1 MGRLTFS
8 TRGMIVA
15 VAVVG
20 FDAAAMIRAVQQGR
34 LVHSLKEYA
43 IGFGSVLLVLN
54 LIVLGLFLY
63 YAKRADLPKGSRLNS
78 TPPPLVV
85 LAFYVAVLGFAIL
98 SVLFLT
104 SGRF

>member
-1 MGRLTFS
+1 MRRFS
-8 TRGMIVA
+8 LSIRGLIVA

-20 FDAAAMIRAVQQGR
+20 FDAAAMTRAVQQGR
-34 LVHSLKEYA
+34 AAHAVKEYA
-43 IGFGSVLLVLN
+43 LGFGLVLLILN

-63 YAKRADLPKGSRLNS
+63 YANRTDLPRGSRLTS
-78 TPPPLVV
+78 TPPPLVI
-85 LAFYVAVLGFAIL
+85 LGFYVALLGFAIL

>member
-1 MGRLTFS
+1 MGRLRIS

-20 FDAAAMIRAVQQGR
+20 FDIAAMTRAVQQGR
-34 LVHSLKEYA
+34 LAHSVKEYA
-43 IGFGSVLLVLN
+43 VGFGLVLLLLN

-63 YAKRADLPKGSRLNS
+63 YAKRTDLPKGSRLNS
-78 TPPPLVV
+78 TPPPLVILGV
-85 LAFYVAVLGFAIL
+85 YVALLGFAIL